1 MSNDDQL
8 KVRQTVSKK
17 KSFKELTI
25 VRDIIFWIDFVGEGQ
40 NENAIFARP
49 FNEKEAFPQK
59 LTIKKY
65 NIKNNFHGYGGKS
78 YKCIYLKNNFY
89 LIWIDQ
95 ITNAVWF
102 QIFKEVASNYRIQKR
117 YLDSVQEPRQLSKS
131 IDGNFDSSFV
141 ISQKNFL
148 YGICEI
154 NNRDYLFSLNL
165 KKTKQDI
172 YRIKKFKNF
181 AGELSSNSSASLLS
195 WVEWDSPYMP
205 WEKNDLCFAQIDL
218 DGDIKKITKFS
229 NNLINA
235 KKNVSFFQPYWIS
248 ETLLVCSE
256 DSSGWWNLLF
266 LDVSEIENIGIKKR
280 VERNLIE
287 YGVPQWVSGIT
298 FFSGSI
304 KNLFC
309 IAKKDDGL
317 IVEQYKDL
325 VLVKEFSTPFT
336 SISDFS
342 VFGKKV
348 LLKGNGSDFLG
359 IVFEIDFAKKILSNF
374 SEPIFVHLIK
384 DCSKPETFW
393 FNGFEDQS
401 THSFLYKPLVE
412 NFRKPPLLVRAHS
425 GPTSCFDG
433 SYNSE
438 VQYWTSKG
446 FFVAEVNYGG
456 SSGFGKAYRE
466 RLNYKWGIV
475 DSYDCKALVLE
486 LIKSNQVDSEEVV
499 IFGNSAGGFTA
510 LNCLLYLSFFTAAI
524 CKYPVLN
531 LKAMHYNTH
540 RFEKDY
546 LNSLVGNYA
555 KNHDD
560 YINRSPINHIN
571 KIKKPILLFHGKKD
585 TVISYKQTLKI
596 QEILIQNNKYSE
608 VIFFDNEGHGFRNIE
623 NKEVVMQKSKEFLKN
638 ALNKPLKLRK
648 YTQPTKASQKKRVE
662 VKKKRGELKK
672 RRQKE
677 TTYQI

>member
-25 VRDIIFWIDFVGEGQ
+25 VRDIIFWIDLVGEDQ

-49 FNEKEAFPQK
+49 FNDKGAFPQK
-59 LTIKKY
+59 LTSKKH

-78 YKCIYLKNNFY
+78 YKCINFKNNFY

-95 ITNAVWF
+95 ITKAVWF
-102 QIFKEVASNYRIQKR
+102 QIFKEAASNYRSQNK
-117 YLDSVQEPRQLSKS
+117 YLDSIQEPRQLSKS
-131 IDGNFDSSFV
+131 IDGNFDSSFI
-141 ISQKNFL
+141 ISENFFL
-148 YGICEI
+148 YGIYEI

-172 YRIKKFKNF
+172 HRIKKFKNF
-181 AGELSSNSSASLLS
+181 AGELSSNTSAKLLS
-195 WVEWDSPYMP
+195 WLEWDSPHMP
-205 WEKNDLCFAQIDL
+205 WEKNDLFFAQIDL
-218 DGDIKKITKFS
+218 DGEIQKIKKFS
-229 NNLINA
+229 NKLINA

-266 LDVSEIENIGIKKR
+266 LDINEIENIFIKKR
-280 VERNLIE
+280 VERNLLE
-287 YGVPQWVSGIT
+287 YGAPQWVSGIT
-298 FFSGSI
+298 FFSGTI

-309 IAKKDDGL
+309 LAKKENNL

-325 VLVKEFSTPFT
+325 EFVKEFCTPFT

-342 VFGKKV
+342 VFREKV
-348 LLKGNGSDFLG
+348 LFKGYGSDFFE
-359 IVFEIDFAKKILSNF
+359 IIIEIDFAEKVLSNF
-374 SEPIFVHLIK
+374 SERIFIDHIK

-393 FNGFEDQS
+393 FRGFEDQL
-401 THSFLYKPLVE
+401 THSFLYRPLVE

-475 DSYDCKALVLE
+475 DSYDCKALALE
-486 LIKSNQVDSEEVV
+486 LIKSNQVDSEKVV
-499 IFGNSAGGFTA
+499 IFGNSAGGLTA
-510 LNCLLYLSFFTAAI
+510 LNCLLYGSIFTAAI
-524 CKYPVLN
+524 CKYPVID
-531 LKAMHYNTH
+531 LKDMLYNTH

-546 LNSLVGNYA
+546 LNSLVGNYS

-560 YINRSPINHIN
+560 YINRSPVNFIS

-608 VIFFDNEGHGFRNIE
+608 VIFFDNEGHGFRNIK
-623 NKEVVMQKSKEFLKN
+623 NKELVMQKSQEFLKN
-638 ALNKPLKLRK
+638 ALN
-648 YTQPTKASQKKRVE
+648 
-662 VKKKRGELKK
+662 
-672 RRQKE
+672 
-677 TTYQI
+677 I

>member
-1 MSNDDQL
+1 MSNDDKL
-8 KVRQTVSKK
+8 KVRQTESKK
-17 KSFKELTI
+17 KAFKELTI
-25 VRDIIFWIDFVGEGQ
+25 IKDTIFWIDVVGEGQ

-49 FNEKEAFPQK
+49 FNDKEAFPQK
-59 LTIKKY
+59 LTSQKY

-78 YKCIYLKNNFY
+78 YKCINFKNNFY

-95 ITNAVWF
+95 ITKAVWF
-102 QIFKEVASNYRIQKR
+102 QIFKEAASTYRSQNK
-117 YLDSVQEPRQLSKS
+117 YLVSVQEPNQLSKS

-141 ISQKNFL
+141 ISEKNLL

-154 NNRDYLFSLNL
+154 NNRDYLFSLYL

-172 YRIKKFKNF
+172 HRIKKFKNF
-181 AGELSSNSSASLLS
+181 AGELSSNRSANLLS
-195 WVEWDSPYMP
+195 WIEWDSPYMP
-205 WEKNDLCFAQIDL
+205 WEKNELFFAQIDQ
-218 DGDIKKITKFS
+218 DGEIQKIKKFS
-229 NNLINA
+229 NKLINS

-266 LDVSEIENIGIKKR
+266 LDVSEIENIFIKKR

-287 YGVPQWVSGIT
+287 YGAPQWVSGIT
-298 FFSGSI
+298 FFSGTI

-309 IAKKDDGL
+309 LAKKENNL

-325 VLVKEFSTPFT
+325 EFVKEFSTPFT

-342 VFGKKV
+342 VFRKKV
-348 LLKGNGSDFLG
+348 LLKGYGSDFSG
-359 IVFEIDFAKKILSNF
+359 IVFEIDFAKKVLSNF
-374 SEPIFVHLIK
+374 SEQIFIDHIK
-384 DCSKPETFW
+384 DCSKPEPFW
-393 FNGFEDQS
+393 FKGFADQS
-401 THSFLYKPLVE
+401 THSFLYRPLVE

-425 GPTSCFDG
+425 GPTSFFDG

-456 SSGFGKAYRE
+456 SSGFGKVYRE

-475 DSYDCKALVLE
+475 DSYDCKAIALE
-486 LIKSNQVDSEEVV
+486 LIKLNLVDSKKVV
-499 IFGNSAGGFTA
+499 IFGNSAGGLTA
-510 LNCLLYLSFFTAAI
+510 LNCLLCGSIFTAAI
-524 CKYPVLN
+524 CKYPVIDLED
-531 LKAMHYNTH
+531 MHHKTH

-571 KIKKPILLFHGKKD
+571 KIKQPILLFHGKKD
-585 TVISYKQTLKI
+585 TVISYKQTLRI
-596 QEILIQNNKYSE
+596 QETLIQNNKYSE

-623 NKEVVMQKSKEFLKN
+623 NKQVVMKKSQEFLKK
-638 ALNKPLKLRK
+638 ALN
-648 YTQPTKASQKKRVE
+648 
-662 VKKKRGELKK
+662 
-672 RRQKE
+672 
-677 TTYQI
+677 I

>member
-1 MSNDDQL
+1 MSNYDKL
-8 KVRQTVSKK
+8 KVRQNLSKK
-17 KSFKELTI
+17 KAYTELTI
-25 VRDIIFWIDFVGEGQ
+25 IRNTIFWIDVVGEGQ

-49 FNEKEAFPQK
+49 FNDKDAFPQQ
-59 LTIKKY
+59 LTNKKY

-78 YKCIYLKNNFY
+78 YKCINFKNNFY

-95 ITNAVWF
+95 LTHAVWF
-102 QIFKEVASNYRIQKR
+102 QIFKEVASNDRSKSK
-117 YLDSVQEPRQLSKS
+117 YLDLVQEPRQLSKS
-131 IDGNFDSSFV
+131 IEGNFDSSFV
-141 ISQKNFL
+141 ISKKNFL

-154 NNRDYLFSLNL
+154 NDRDYLFSLNL

-172 YRIKKFKNF
+172 HRIKKFKNF
-181 AGELSSNSSASLLS
+181 AGELSSNISTSLLS
-195 WVEWDSPYMP
+195 WIEWDSPYMS
-205 WEKNDLCFAQIDL
+205 WEKNELFFAQIDQ
-218 DGDIKKITKFS
+218 DGEIKKIKKFS
-229 NNLINA
+229 NKLINS

-248 ETLLVCSE
+248 ETHLVCSE

-266 LDVSEIENIGIKKR
+266 LDVSEIENIFIKKR

-287 YGVPQWVSGIT
+287 YGAPQWVTGIK
-298 FFSGSI
+298 FFSGNK

-309 IAKKDDGL
+309 VAKKENSL
-317 IVEQYKDL
+317 ILEQYKDL
-325 VLVKEFSTPFT
+325 EFVKEFTTPFT

-342 VFGKKV
+342 VFREKV
-348 LLKGNGSDFLG
+348 LLKGYGSDFLG
-359 IVFEIDFAKKILSNF
+359 IVFEIDFAKKVLSNF
-374 SEPIFVHLIK
+374 SEQIFFDHIK

-393 FNGFEDQS
+393 FKGFEDKS
-401 THSFLYKPLVE
+401 THCFLYRPLVE

-475 DSYDCKALVLE
+475 DSYDCKALALE
-486 LIKSNQVDSEEVV
+486 LIKSNQVDSEKVV
-499 IFGNSAGGFTA
+499 IFGNSAGGLTA
-510 LNCLLYLSFFTAAI
+510 LNCLLYGSIFTAAI
-524 CKYPVLN
+524 CKYPVID
-531 LKAMHYNTH
+531 LKDMHYNTH

-555 KNHDD
+555 KDHDE

-571 KIKKPILLFHGKKD
+571 KIRNPILLFHGKKD

-608 VIFFDNEGHGFRNIE
+608 VIFFDNEGHGFRNIA
-623 NKEVVMQKSKEFLKN
+623 NKEVVMQKSEEFLKN
-638 ALNKPLKLRK
+638 ALN
-648 YTQPTKASQKKRVE
+648 
-662 VKKKRGELKK
+662 
-672 RRQKE
+672 
-677 TTYQI
+677 I

>member
-25 VRDIIFWIDFVGEGQ
+25 VRDIIFWIDLVGEGQ

-59 LTIKKY
+59 LTSKKY
-65 NIKNNFHGYGGKS
+65 NIKNTFHGYGGKS

-102 QIFKEVASNYRIQKR
+102 QIFKEVASNYRSQKR

-131 IDGNFDSSFV
+131 IVGNFDSSFV
-141 ISQKNFL
+141 ISHKNFL

-154 NNRDYLFSLNL
+154 NNSDYLFSLNL

-172 YRIKKFKNF
+172 HRIKKFKNF
-181 AGELSSNSSASLLS
+181 AGELSSNTSISLIS

-218 DGDIKKITKFS
+218 DGEITKIKKFS
-229 NNLINA
+229 DKLINA

-266 LDVSEIENIGIKKR
+266 LDASKIENIFIKKR
-280 VERNLIE
+280 VERNFVE

-298 FFSGSI
+298 FFSGDI

-309 IAKKDDGL
+309 LAKKENNFV
-317 IVEQYKDL
+317 VEQYKDL
-325 VLVKEFSTPFT
+325 QFVKEFSTPFT

-342 VFGKKV
+342 VFRNNV
-348 LLKGNGSDFLG
+348 LLKGYGSDFLG
-359 IVFEIDFAKKILSNF
+359 NLLEIDCKKEVLLNVFEEINA
-374 SEPIFVHLIK
+374 EYIK
-384 DCSKPETFW
+384 DCSKPESFW
-393 FNGFEDQS
+393 FKGFEDKS
-401 THSFLYKPLVE
+401 THSFLYRPLVE
-412 NFRKPPLLVRAHS
+412 KFRKPPLFVRAHS
-425 GPTSCFDG
+425 GPTSFFDG

-438 VQYWTSKG
+438 VQHWTSKG
-446 FFVAEVNYGG
+446 FLVAEVNYGG
-456 SSGFGKAYRE
+456 SSGFGKAYRD
-466 RLNYKWGIV
+466 RLHNKWGIV
-475 DSYDCKALVLE
+475 DSYDCKALALE
-486 LIKSNQVDSEEVV
+486 LIKSDLVDSEKVV
-499 IFGNSAGGFTA
+499 IFGNSAGGLTA
-510 LNCLLYLSFFTAAI
+510 LNCLLYGSIFTAAI
-524 CKYPVLN
+524 CKYPVID
-531 LKAMHYNTH
+531 LKDMHYNTH

-546 LNSLVGNYA
+546 LNSLVGNYEQ
-555 KNHDD
+555 NYDN

-608 VIFFDNEGHGFRNIE
+608 VMFFENEGHGFKNIE
-623 NKEVVMQKSKEFLKN
+623 NKEVVMQKSQEFLKN
-638 ALNKPLKLRK
+638 ALN
-648 YTQPTKASQKKRVE
+648 
-662 VKKKRGELKK
+662 
-672 RRQKE
+672 
-677 TTYQI
+677 I

>member
-1 MSNDDQL
+1 L
-8 KVRQTVSKK
+8 
-17 KSFKELTI
+17 
-25 VRDIIFWIDFVGEGQ
+25 
-40 NENAIFARP
+40 
-49 FNEKEAFPQK
+49 PQK
-59 LTIKKY
+59 ITSKKY

-102 QIFKEVASNYRIQKR
+102 QIFKEIASNYRSQKR

-181 AGELSSNSSASLLS
+181 AGELSSNTSVSLLS

-218 DGDIKKITKFS
+218 DGEITKIKKFS
-229 NNLINA
+229 DKLINA
-235 KKNVSFFQPYWIS
+235 KKNVSFFQPYWIR
-248 ETLLVCSE
+248 ETLLVCSV

-266 LDVSEIENIGIKKR
+266 LDASEIENIFIKKR
-280 VERNLIE
+280 VKRNLIE
-287 YGVPQWVSGIT
+287 YGAPQWVTGIT
-298 FFSGSI
+298 FFSGTI

-309 IAKKDDGL
+309 VAKKGNNL

-325 VLVKEFSTPFT
+325 EFVNEFSTPFT

-342 VFGKKV
+342 VYRKKV
-348 LLKGNGSDFLG
+348 LLKGYGFDFLG
-359 IVFEIDFAKKILSNF
+359 IVFEIDFAKKVLSNF
-374 SEPIFVHLIK
+374 SEQIFFDHIK
-384 DCSKPETFW
+384 HCSKPETFW
-393 FNGFEDQS
+393 FKGFEDKS
-401 THSFLYKPLVE
+401 THCFLYRPLIE

-456 SSGFGKAYRE
+456 SSGFGRAYRE

-475 DSYDCKALVLE
+475 DSYDCKALALE
-486 LIKSNQVDSEEVV
+486 LIKSNLVDSEKVV
-499 IFGNSAGGFTA
+499 IFGNSAGGLTA
-510 LNCLLYLSFFTAAI
+510 LNCLLYGSIFTAAI
-524 CKYPVLN
+524 CKYPVID
-531 LKAMHYNTH
+531 LKDMHYNTH

-546 LNSLVGNYA
+546 LNSLVGNYL
-555 KNHDD
+555 KDHDD

-571 KIKKPILLFHGKKD
+571 NINNPILLFHGKKD

-623 NKEVVMQKSKEFLKN
+623 NREVVMQKSQEFLKN
-638 ALNKPLKLRK
+638 ALN
-648 YTQPTKASQKKRVE
+648 
-662 VKKKRGELKK
+662 
-672 RRQKE
+672 
-677 TTYQI
+677 I

>member
-1 MSNDDQL
+1 MSNNDNL
-8 KVRQTVSKK
+8 KVGQTESKK
-17 KSFKELTI
+17 KAFKELTI
-25 VRDIIFWIDFVGEGQ
+25 IRDIIFWIDVVDEGQ

-49 FNEKEAFPQK
+49 FNEKATFPQK

-78 YKCIYLKNNFY
+78 YKCINIKNNFY

-95 ITNAVWF
+95 ITKAVWF
-102 QIFKEVASNYRIQKR
+102 QIFKEAASNYRSQNK

-141 ISQKNFL
+141 ISEKNLL

-172 YRIKKFKNF
+172 HRIKKFKNF
-181 AGELSSNSSASLLS
+181 AGELSSNTSANLLS
-195 WVEWDSPYMP
+195 WIEWDSPYMP
-205 WEKNDLCFAQIDL
+205 WEKNDLFFAQIDL
-218 DGDIKKITKFS
+218 DGEIQKIKKFS
-229 NNLINA
+229 NKLINS
-235 KKNVSFFQPYWIS
+235 KKKVSFFQPYWIS

-266 LDVSEIENIGIKKR
+266 LDVSEIKNILVKKK

-298 FFSGSI
+298 FFSGTK

-309 IAKKDDGL
+309 LVKKENNF
-317 IVEQYKDL
+317 IVEQYKNL
-325 VLVKEFSTPFT
+325 EFVKEFFTPFT

-342 VFGKKV
+342 VFRKKV
-348 LLKGNGSDFLG
+348 LLKGYGSDFLG
-359 IVFEIDFAKKILSNF
+359 ILFEIDFAEKVLSNF
-374 SEPIFVHLIK
+374 SEQIFVDHIK
-384 DCSKPETFW
+384 DCSKPEPFW
-393 FNGFEDQS
+393 FKGFEDQS
-401 THSFLYKPLVE
+401 THSFLYRPLVE
-412 NFRKPPLLVRAHS
+412 NFKKPPLLVRAHS

-446 FFVAEVNYGG
+446 FFVSEVNYGG
-456 SSGFGKAYRE
+456 SSGFGKVYRE

-475 DSYDCKALVLE
+475 DSYDCKALALE
-486 LIKSNQVDSEEVV
+486 LIKSNLVDSEKVV
-499 IFGNSAGGFTA
+499 IFGNSAGGLTA
-510 LNCLLYLSFFTAAI
+510 LNCLLYGSIFTAAI
-524 CKYPVLN
+524 CKYPVIDLQD
-531 LKAMHYNTH
+531 MHYNTH

-546 LNSLVGNYA
+546 LNSLVGNYE
-555 KNHDD
+555 KNHDN
-560 YINRSPINHIN
+560 YINRSPINYIN

-585 TVISYKQTLKI
+585 KVISYEQTLKI
-596 QEILIQNNKYSE
+596 QEILIRNNKFSE
-608 VIFFDNEGHGFRNIE
+608 VMFFENEGHGFKNIE
-623 NKEVVMQKSKEFLKN
+623 NKKIVMQKSQEFLKN
-638 ALNKPLKLRK
+638 ALN
-648 YTQPTKASQKKRVE
+648 
-662 VKKKRGELKK
+662 
-672 RRQKE
+672 
-677 TTYQI
+677 I

>member
-1 MSNDDQL
+1 MSNDDKL

-17 KSFKELTI
+17 KDFKELTI
-25 VRDIIFWIDFVGEGQ
+25 IRDIIFWIDVVGECQ

-49 FNEKEAFPQK
+49 FDEKDAFPQK
-59 LTIKKY
+59 LTSKKY

-78 YKCIYLKNNFY
+78 YKCINFKNKLY

-95 ITNAVWF
+95 FTKAVWF
-102 QIFKEVASNYRIQKR
+102 QIFKEVVTKDRIQNK

-131 IDGNFDSSFV
+131 IEGNFDSSFV
-141 ISQKNFL
+141 ISQKKIL

-154 NNRDYLFSLNL
+154 KNRDYLFSLNL

-172 YRIKKFKNF
+172 HRIKKFKNF
-181 AGELSSNSSASLLS
+181 AGELSSNTSASLLS
-195 WVEWDSPYMP
+195 WVEWDSPCMP
-205 WEKNDLCFAQIDL
+205 WEKNDLFFAQIDL
-218 DGDIKKITKFS
+218 DGDLQKIKKFVNKQ
-229 NNLINA
+229 INV

-248 ETLLVCSE
+248 ETLLACSE

-266 LDVSEIENIGIKKR
+266 LDVSEIENIFIKKR

-287 YGVPQWVSGIT
+287 YGAPQWVSGIT
-298 FFSGSI
+298 FFSGTI

-309 IAKKDDGL
+309 IAKKENNL

-325 VLVKEFSTPFT
+325 EFVKEFSTPFT

-342 VFGKKV
+342 VFRKKV
-348 LLKGNGSDFLG
+348 LLKGYGSDFLG
-359 IVFEIDFAKKILSNF
+359 IVFEIDFAKKIISNF
-374 SEPIFVHLIK
+374 SEELFVDHIK
-384 DCSKPETFW
+384 DCSRPETFW
-393 FNGFEDQS
+393 FKGFEDQS

-425 GPTSCFDG
+425 GPTSFFDG

-456 SSGFGKAYRE
+456 SSGFGKVYRE

-475 DSYDCKALVLE
+475 DSYDCKALALE
-486 LIKSNQVDSEEVV
+486 LTKSNQVDSEKIV

-510 LNCLLYLSFFTAAI
+510 LNSLLCGSIFTAAI
-524 CKYPVLN
+524 CKYPVLD
-531 LKAMHYNTH
+531 LKDMHYNTH

-571 KIKKPILLFHGKKD
+571 KVKKPILLFHGKKD
-585 TVISYKQTLKI
+585 TVVSYKQTLKI

-608 VIFFDNEGHGFRNIE
+608 VIFFENEGHGFK
-623 NKEVVMQKSKEFLKN
+623 NKGTKELVMKKSQDFLKN
-638 ALNKPLKLRK
+638 ALN
-648 YTQPTKASQKKRVE
+648 
-662 VKKKRGELKK
+662 
-672 RRQKE
+672 
-677 TTYQI
+677 I

>member
-1 MSNDDQL
+1 MSNVDKL
-8 KVRQTVSKK
+8 KVRQTESKK
-17 KSFKELTI
+17 NAFKELTI
-25 VRDIIFWIDFVGEGQ
+25 IRDTIFWIDVVGEGQ

-49 FNEKEAFPQK
+49 FNVKEAFPQQ
-59 LTIKKY
+59 LTSKKH

-78 YKCIYLKNNFY
+78 YKCINFKNNFY

-95 ITNAVWF
+95 ITKAVWF
-102 QIFKEVASNYRIQKR
+102 QIFKEAVSIFRSQNK
-117 YLDSVQEPRQLSKS
+117 YLDLIQEPRQLSKS

-141 ISQKNFL
+141 ISENFFL

-172 YRIKKFKNF
+172 HRIRKFKNF
-181 AGELSSNSSASLLS
+181 AGELSSNTSANLLS
-195 WVEWDSPYMP
+195 WIEWDSPYMP
-205 WEKNDLCFAQIDL
+205 WEKNELFFAQIDL
-218 DGDIKKITKFS
+218 DGEIQKIKKFS
-229 NNLINA
+229 NKLINF

-266 LDVSEIENIGIKKR
+266 FDVSEIENIFIKKR
-280 VERNLIE
+280 IERNLIE
-287 YGVPQWVSGIT
+287 YGAPQWVSGIT
-298 FFSGSI
+298 FFSGTI
-304 KNLFC
+304 KNLLC
-309 IAKKDDGL
+309 LAKKENNL

-325 VLVKEFSTPFT
+325 QFVKEFSTPFT

-342 VFGKKV
+342 VFRKKV
-348 LLKGNGSDFLG
+348 LLKGYGSDFLG
-359 IVFEIDFAKKILSNF
+359 IVFEIDFAKKVLSNL
-374 SEPIFVHLIK
+374 SEQIFCDHIK

-393 FNGFEDQS
+393 FKGFEAQS
-401 THSFLYKPLVE
+401 THSFLYKPLNE

-425 GPTSCFDG
+425 GPTACFDG

-466 RLNYKWGIV
+466 RLNHMWGIV
-475 DSYDCKALVLE
+475 DSYDCKALALE
-486 LIKSNQVDSEEVV
+486 LIKSDLVDSEKVV
-499 IFGNSAGGFTA
+499 IFGNSAGGLTA
-510 LNCLLYLSFFTAAI
+510 LNCLLYGSIFTAAI
-524 CKYPVLN
+524 CKYPVLD
-531 LKAMHYNTH
+531 LKDMHYNTH

-546 LNSLVGNYA
+546 LNYLVGNYE
-555 KNHDD
+555 KNHDE

-623 NKEVVMQKSKEFLKN
+623 NKEVVMQKSQEFLKN
-638 ALNKPLKLRK
+638 ALN
-648 YTQPTKASQKKRVE
+648 
-662 VKKKRGELKK
+662 
-672 RRQKE
+672 
-677 TTYQI
+677 I

>member
-1 MSNDDQL
+1 MSNDDKL
-8 KVRQTVSKK
+8 KVRQTESKK
-17 KSFKELTI
+17 NALKELTI
-25 VRDIIFWIDFVGEGQ
+25 IRDTIFWIDFVGEGQ

-49 FNEKEAFPQK
+49 FNDKEALPQK
-59 LTIKKY
+59 LTSKKY
-65 NIKNNFHGYGGKS
+65 KIKNNFHGYGGKS
-78 YKCIYLKNNFY
+78 YKCINFKNNFY

-95 ITNAVWF
+95 ITKALWF
-102 QIFKEVASNYRIQKR
+102 QIFKEAAINYRSQNK
-117 YLDSVQEPRQLSKS
+117 YLDSIQEPRQLSKS

-141 ISQKNFL
+141 ICEKFFL

-172 YRIKKFKNF
+172 HRIKKFKNF
-181 AGELSSNSSASLLS
+181 AGELSSNTSANLLS
-195 WVEWDSPYMP
+195 WIEWDSPYMP
-205 WEKNDLCFAQIDL
+205 WEKNELFFAQIDL
-218 DGDIKKITKFS
+218 NGEIQKIKKFS
-229 NNLINA
+229 NKLINS

-248 ETLLVCSE
+248 ETHLVCSE

-266 LDVSEIENIGIKKR
+266 LDVSEIENIFIKKR

-287 YGVPQWVSGIT
+287 YGAPQWVTGIT
-298 FFSGSI
+298 FFSGNK

-309 IAKKDDGL
+309 VAKKENSL

-325 VLVKEFSTPFT
+325 EFVKEFSTPFT

-342 VFGKKV
+342 VFRKKV
-348 LLKGNGSDFLG
+348 LLKGYGSDFLG
-359 IVFEIDFAKKILSNF
+359 IVFEIDFAKKVLSNF
-374 SEPIFVHLIK
+374 SEQIFFDHIK

-393 FNGFEDQS
+393 FKGFEAQS

-475 DSYDCKALVLE
+475 DSYDCKALALE
-486 LIKSNQVDSEEVV
+486 LIKSNQVDSEKVV
-499 IFGNSAGGFTA
+499 IFGNSAGGLTA
-510 LNCLLYLSFFTAAI
+510 LNCLLYGSIFTAAI
-524 CKYPVLN
+524 CKYPVID
-531 LKAMHYNTH
+531 LKDMHYNTH

-555 KNHDD
+555 KNYDD
-560 YINRSPINHIN
+560 YINRSPINYIN

-585 TVISYKQTLKI
+585 IVISYKQTLKI

-623 NKEVVMQKSKEFLKN
+623 NKEVVMQKSQEFLKN
-638 ALNKPLKLRK
+638 ALN
-648 YTQPTKASQKKRVE
+648 
-662 VKKKRGELKK
+662 
-672 RRQKE
+672 
-677 TTYQI
+677 I

>member
-1 MSNDDQL
+1 MSNDDKL
-8 KVRQTVSKK
+8 KVRQTESKK
-17 KSFKELTI
+17 NAFKELTI
-25 VRDIIFWIDFVGEGQ
+25 IRDTIFWIDGVGEGQ

-49 FNEKEAFPQK
+49 FNVKEAIPQQ
-59 LTIKKY
+59 LTSKKY
-65 NIKNNFHGYGGKS
+65 NIKNYFHGYGGKS
-78 YKCIYLKNNFY
+78 YKCINFKNNFY
-89 LIWIDQ
+89 LVWIDQ
-95 ITNAVWF
+95 ITKALWF
-102 QIFKEVASNYRIQKR
+102 QIFKEAASTDRSQNK
-117 YLDSVQEPRQLSKS
+117 YLVSVQEPNQLSKS

-141 ISQKNFL
+141 ISEKNLL

-172 YRIKKFKNF
+172 HRIKKFKNF
-181 AGELSSNSSASLLS
+181 AGELSSNRSANLLS
-195 WVEWDSPYMP
+195 WIEWDSPYMP
-205 WEKNDLCFAQIDL
+205 WEKNELFFAQIDQ
-218 DGDIKKITKFS
+218 DGEIQKIKKFS
-229 NNLINA
+229 NKLINS

-248 ETLLVCSE
+248 ETHLVCSE

-266 LDVSEIENIGIKKR
+266 LDVSEIENIFIKKR

-287 YGVPQWVSGIT
+287 YGAPQWVSGIT
-298 FFSGSI
+298 FFSGTI

-309 IAKKDDGL
+309 LAKKENSL

-325 VLVKEFSTPFT
+325 EFVREFSTPFT
-336 SISDFS
+336 SIIDFS
-342 VFGKKV
+342 VFRKKV
-348 LLKGNGSDFLG
+348 ILKGYGSDFLG
-359 IVFEIDFAKKILSNF
+359 IVFEIDFSKKVLSNF
-374 SEPIFVHLIK
+374 SEQIFFDHIK

-393 FNGFEDQS
+393 FKGFEAQS
-401 THSFLYKPLVE
+401 THAFLYKPLVE

-438 VQYWTSKG
+438 VQYWSSKG

-456 SSGFGKAYRE
+456 SSGFGRAYRE
-466 RLNYKWGIV
+466 RLNDKWGIV
-475 DSYDCKALVLE
+475 DSYDCKALALE
-486 LIKSNQVDSEEVV
+486 LIKSNQVDSEKVV
-499 IFGNSAGGFTA
+499 IFGNSAGGLTA
-510 LNCLLYLSFFTAAI
+510 LNCLLYGSIFKGAI
-524 CKYPVLN
+524 CKYPVID
-531 LKAMHYNTH
+531 LKDMHYNTH

-560 YINRSPINHIN
+560 YVNRSPVNFIS

-596 QEILIQNNKYSE
+596 QEIMIQNNNYSE

-623 NKEVVMQKSKEFLKN
+623 NKEVVMQKSQEFLKN
-638 ALNKPLKLRK
+638 TLN
-648 YTQPTKASQKKRVE
+648 
-662 VKKKRGELKK
+662 
-672 RRQKE
+672 
-677 TTYQI
+677 I

>member
-1 MSNDDQL
+1 MSNDDKL
-8 KVRQTVSKK
+8 KVRQTESKK
-17 KSFKELTI
+17 IAFKELTI
-25 VRDIIFWIDFVGEGQ
+25 IRDTIFWIDVVGEGQ

-49 FNEKEAFPQK
+49 FNNKESFPQQ
-59 LTIKKY
+59 LTSKKY

-78 YKCIYLKNNFY
+78 YKCINIKNNFY

-95 ITNAVWF
+95 ITKAVWF
-102 QIFKEVASNYRIQKR
+102 QIFKEAATTDRSQNK
-117 YLDSVQEPRQLSKS
+117 YLISVQGPNQLSKS

-141 ISQKNFL
+141 ISEKNLL

-181 AGELSSNSSASLLS
+181 AGELSSNRSANLLS
-195 WVEWDSPYMP
+195 WIEWDYPYMP
-205 WEKNDLCFAQIDL
+205 WEKNELFFAQIDQ
-218 DGDIKKITKFS
+218 DGEIQKIKEFS
-229 NNLINA
+229 NKLINS

-248 ETLLVCSE
+248 ETHLVCSE

-266 LDVSEIENIGIKKR
+266 LDVSEIENIFIKKR
-280 VERNLIE
+280 VKRNLIE
-287 YGVPQWVSGIT
+287 YGAPQWVTGIT
-298 FFSGSI
+298 FFSGNK

-309 IAKKDDGL
+309 VAKKENSL
-317 IVEQYKDL
+317 ILEQYIDL
-325 VLVKEFSTPFT
+325 EFVKEFSTPFT

-342 VFGKKV
+342 VFRNKV
-348 LLKGNGSDFLG
+348 LLKGYGSDFLG
-359 IVFEIDFAKKILSNF
+359 IVFEIDFAKKVLSNF
-374 SEPIFVHLIK
+374 SKQIFFDHIK

-393 FNGFEDQS
+393 FKGFEDKS
-401 THSFLYKPLVE
+401 THCFLYRPLVE
-412 NFRKPPLLVRAHS
+412 NLKKPPLLVRAHS

-466 RLNYKWGIV
+466 RLNHKWGIV
-475 DSYDCKALVLE
+475 DSYDCKELALE
-486 LIKSNQVDSEEVV
+486 LIKSNQVDSEKVV
-499 IFGNSAGGFTA
+499 IFGNSAGGLTA
-510 LNCLLYLSFFTAAI
+510 LNCLLYGSIFKAAI
-524 CKYPVLN
+524 CKYPVID
-531 LKAMHYNTH
+531 LKDMHYNTH

-555 KNHDD
+555 KDHDD

-596 QEILIQNNKYSE
+596 KEILIQNNKYSE

-623 NKEVVMQKSKEFLKN
+623 NKEVVMQKSQEFLKN
-638 ALNKPLKLRK
+638 ALN
-648 YTQPTKASQKKRVE
+648 T
-662 VKKKRGELKK
+662 
-672 RRQKE
+672 
-677 TTYQI
+677 

>member
-1 MSNDDQL
+1 MSNDDKL
-8 KVRQTVSKK
+8 KVRQTESKK
-17 KSFKELTI
+17 NAFKELTI
-25 VRDIIFWIDFVGEGQ
+25 IRDTIFWIDVVGEGQ

-49 FNEKEAFPQK
+49 FNVKEAIPQQ
-59 LTIKKY
+59 LTSKKY

-78 YKCIYLKNNFY
+78 YKCLNFKNNIY

-95 ITNAVWF
+95 ITKAVWF
-102 QIFKEVASNYRIQKR
+102 QIFKEAATTDRSQNK
-117 YLDSVQEPRQLSKS
+117 YLVSVQEPNQLSKS

-141 ISQKNFL
+141 ISEKNLL

-154 NNRDYLFSLNL
+154 KNRDYLFSLNL

-172 YRIKKFKNF
+172 HRIKKFKNF
-181 AGELSSNSSASLLS
+181 AGELSSNTSANLLS
-195 WVEWDSPYMP
+195 WIEWDSPYMP
-205 WEKNDLCFAQIDL
+205 WEKNELFFAQIDFY
-218 DGDIKKITKFS
+218 GEIQKIKKFS
-229 NNLINA
+229 NKLINS

-248 ETLLVCSE
+248 ETHLVCSE

-266 LDVSEIENIGIKKR
+266 LDVSEIENIFIKKR

-287 YGVPQWVSGIT
+287 YGVPQWVTGIK
-298 FFSGSI
+298 FFSGTI

-309 IAKKDDGL
+309 VAKKENSL

-325 VLVKEFSTPFT
+325 KLVKEFSTPFT

-342 VFGKKV
+342 VFRKKV
-348 LLKGNGSDFLG
+348 LLKGYGSDFLG
-359 IVFEIDFAKKILSNF
+359 IVFEIDFEKKVLSNF
-374 SEPIFVHLIK
+374 SEQIFFDHIK

-393 FNGFEDQS
+393 FKGFEAQS
-401 THSFLYKPLVE
+401 THSLLYKPLVE

-438 VQYWTSKG
+438 VQYWTSQG

-466 RLNYKWGIV
+466 RLNHKWGIV
-475 DSYDCKALVLE
+475 DSYDCKALALE
-486 LIKSNQVDSEEVV
+486 LIKSNKVDSEKVV
-499 IFGNSAGGFTA
+499 IFGNSAGGLTA
-510 LNCLLYLSFFTAAI
+510 LNCLLYGSIFTAAI
-524 CKYPVLN
+524 CKYPVID
-531 LKAMHYNTH
+531 LKDMHYNTH

-560 YINRSPINHIN
+560 YINRSPINYIN
-571 KIKKPILLFHGKKD
+571 EIKKPILLFHGKED
-585 TVISYKQTLKI
+585 VVISYKQTLKI
-596 QEILIQNNKYSE
+596 QEIMIHNNKYSE

-623 NKEVVMQKSKEFLKN
+623 NKEVVMQKSQEFIKN
-638 ALNKPLKLRK
+638 ALN
-648 YTQPTKASQKKRVE
+648 
-662 VKKKRGELKK
+662 
-672 RRQKE
+672 
-677 TTYQI
+677 I